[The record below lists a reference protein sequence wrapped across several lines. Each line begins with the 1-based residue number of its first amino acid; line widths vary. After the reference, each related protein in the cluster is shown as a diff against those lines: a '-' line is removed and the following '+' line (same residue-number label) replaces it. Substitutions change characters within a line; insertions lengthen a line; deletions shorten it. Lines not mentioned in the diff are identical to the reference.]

1 MDEIG
6 KKILTPEEGR
16 ARAEALRGE
25 SKRIVQCHGCF
36 DIVHPGHIR
45 YLRFAKSLGDVLVVS
60 VSGDDVV
67 HKGWDRPYVNEELRA
82 ENLASLTFVDYV
94 IIDHHDWAGPILETI
109 EPDVYVKGREYEQS
123 ADPRF
128 MKERELVE
136 KSGGEVVFS
145 SGDVVFSS
153 TEILSRDRG
162 RFGLEAERARFFC
175 KRHDITAKAVDDLLR
190 LFSDK
195 RVVVVGDP
203 ILDVYVHCESATVAS
218 ESPVLNVTSTSEAV
232 YVGGAGLVA
241 RQLRALGASVTFVTT
256 AADGPEA
263 TAMIEALGAER
274 VTTRWVGE
282 AMRPVFVKRRY
293 LVEGQKVFKVNHGA
307 PQPPATSTQDLLEET
322 IEGVIDDHDALVV
335 SDFGY
340 GLFGPRLS
348 TFVSELAKKH
358 GRPYYA
364 DVSQN
369 GHANLL
375 KFHGPR
381 LASPTETELRFALAD
396 AESGLS
402 NLAANYYRKSSA
414 EGLVLTLGKRG
425 AIYFA
430 PPKPE
435 EPRLRTEYLPAL
447 ASTSIDNV
455 GAGDAFLAALVLADL
470 CEAPAP
476 LALYVASLLSAH
488 KIQHVGNDPV
498 EADELLAVL
507 PGRPELVD

>member
-6 KKILTPEEGR
+6 KKILSRDEGR
-16 ARAEALRGE
+16 RHAEALRREG
-25 SKRIVQCHGCF
+25 KRIVQCHGCF

-82 ENLASLTFVDYV
+82 ENLASLAFVDCV
-94 IIDHHDWAGPILETI
+94 IIDHHDWAGPILEI
-109 EPDVYVKGREYEQS
+109 IGPDVYVKGREYEQS

-128 MKERELVE
+128 LKERELVE
-136 KSGGEVVFS
+136 ARGGEVVFS

-153 TEILSRDRG
+153 TTILARDRE
-162 RFGLEAERARFFC
+162 RFGLEVERARFYC
-175 KRHDITAKAVDDLLR
+175 KRHEITAEVVDDLLR
-190 LFSDK
+190 RFTTK
-195 RVVVVGDP
+195 RVLVVGDP

-218 ESPVLNVTSTSEAV
+218 ESPVLNVTPTTQHV

-256 AADGPEA
+256 AAGGRSADAIADGLA
-263 TAMIEALGAER
+263 GDH
-274 VTTRWVGE
+274 VTTHWIGD
-282 AMRPVFVKRRY
+282 AKRPVFVKRRY
-293 LVEGQKVFKVNHGA
+293 LVDEQKVFKVNEGA
-307 PQPPATSTQDLLEET
+307 PQPPTSSTQDALEET
-322 IEGVIDDHDALVV
+322 IATAIDDHDALVV

-348 TFVSELAKKH
+348 AFVSELSKTR

-375 KFHGPR
+375 KFQAPR
-381 LASPTETELRFALAD
+381 FASPTENELRFALAD

-402 NLAANYYRKSSA
+402 TLAVNYYRQSAA
-414 EGLVLTLGKRG
+414 EGLALTLGKRG

-430 PPKPE
+430 PPVPGQ
-435 EPRLRTEYLPAL
+435 PRLRTEYLPSL
-447 ASTSIDNV
+447 AGLAVDNV
-455 GAGDAFLAALVLADL
+455 GAGDAFLAALVLSDL
-470 CEAPAP
+470 AGAPAP
-476 LALYVASLLSAH
+476 LSIYVASLLSAR
-488 KIQHVGNDPV
+488 KIQHVGNEPV
-498 EADELLAVL
+498 EADELLAAL
-507 PGRPELVD
+507 ADRPELAG